1 MGREKER
8 KFLVRDD
15 SWKKYTFTSPDLIRQ
30 FYISYEDDICIRVR
44 MVNEAS
50 ETRTPHAY
58 ITIKNNA
65 SEEDRDEF
73 EWEIPVADACILSKF
88 AKSRI
93 LQKLRY
99 IIPTG
104 QAGYW
109 EVDEYIGEDAGLVIA
124 EHEYKKSSYFSGQLS
139 IRDKSLEFEIP
150 YWIGKE
156 VTGDPKYYNAN
167 IAKYKT
173 SFVNRLWKRISRL
186 MS

>member
-8 KFLVRDD
+8 KFLVKDD
-15 SWKKYTFTSPDLIRQ
+15 SWRKCTFTSPDFIRQ
-30 FYISYEDDICIRVR
+30 FYISYDDDICIRVR

-50 ETRTPHAY
+50 ETKSPHAY
-58 ITIKNNA
+58 ITIKSND

-73 EWEIPVADACILSKF
+73 EWEIPVNDAYILSKF
-88 AKSRI
+88 TKSRI

-104 QAGYW
+104 QADYW

-124 EHEYKKSSYFSGQLS
+124 EHEYKKSSYFSKHFTC
-139 IRDKSLEFEIP
+139 IDEHEIVLP
-150 YWIGKE
+150 DWIGKE
-156 VTGDPKYYNAN
+156 VTRDPKYYNAN
-167 IAKYKT
+167 IAKHKT
-173 SFVNRLWKRISRL
+173 SFVNRLWLRILQL